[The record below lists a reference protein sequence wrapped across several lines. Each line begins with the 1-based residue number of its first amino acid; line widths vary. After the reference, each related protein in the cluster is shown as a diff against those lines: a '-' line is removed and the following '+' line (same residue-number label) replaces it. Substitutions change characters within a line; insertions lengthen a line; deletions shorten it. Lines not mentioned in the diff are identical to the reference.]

1 MRTFL
6 TSLVLLT
13 TFTCMNLVA
22 SPLDDAREAGQI
34 IETPDG
40 YVKAAAGVPA
50 AGVPA
55 DITAL
60 VADINKRRQEAYAK
74 IAKKNGLPAKQVGE
88 ESYKKRTAN

>member
-34 IETPDG
+34 IETSDG

-50 AGVPA
+50 A
-55 DITAL
+55 DITVL

-88 ESYKKRTAN
+88 ESYRKRIAN

>member
-13 TFTCMNLVA
+13 TFTCMNLIA

-34 IETPDG
+34 IETSDG

-50 AGVPA
+50 

-60 VADINKRRQEAYAK
+60 VTDINKRRQEAYAK
-74 IAKKNGLPAKQVGE
+74 IAKRNGLPAKQVGE